1 MRYYQ
6 GKYREARRQWLD
18 LAYRE
23 ARNRGLEF
31 ERDSDQ
37 EAFHIPGNRAVRVR
51 ASMEQRPVIGLVL
64 NDLIKAIQGEYDN
77 LGDRFLLVVLLINN
91 PDEYDP
97 EQDDFI
103 PIRDTLLERGSYTTE
118 REDGTTQLTINVN
131 EAPFKRT
138 MNKWSWIFEK

>member
-1 MRYYQ
+1 
-6 GKYREARRQWLD
+6 
-18 LAYRE
+18 
-23 ARNRGLEF
+23 
-31 ERDSDQ
+31 
-37 EAFHIPGNRAVRVR
+37 
-51 ASMEQRPVIGLVL
+51 MEQRPVIGLVL

-103 PIRDTLLERGSYTTE
+103 PIRDTLLERGSYTTV

-138 MNKWSWIFEK
+138 MNNWSWIFEK